1 MTNGTNTSIPMPVDP
16 GPFSMRF
23 PGWTDSQGWV
33 SPAAYTTIVVADVDG
48 DGQAE
53 IMGALGSTLQ
63 TWHFDTTLGQWYRLA
78 DTPNVTIM
86 SVEAFDLDGDGQAEL
101 VVSATGELWGGEV
114 SSVETLHFDKTS
126 MTWAVDTNQLGWA
139 AAPANI
145 ACGRNGGAGQLFVRN
160 PNGVYV
166 SPYPV
171 PAMSMLFENP
181 PNGPLLT
188 DAAGWAGIY
197 ASTMRAADLDGDG
210 NSELI
215 IRGADGIHVFSYDA
229 SSAAWTPDA
238 TDPAN
243 GPALTDAAGWS
254 QPQYYSTIQFADI
267 NGDGKSELVASGPG
281 GLYVLEF
288 VNGAWT
294 SAAANGPKLNAAT
307 WSNALYY
314 GTITCADVDGDGR
327 AEIVA
332 RGPSGVY
339 IFDYDPT
346 TQTWTPDSDAGPAN
360 GPPWSDAA
368 GWNQPQYSLTL
379 RAADVNGDSRA
390 EIMGRLFD
398 GVHTWQFTP
407 STSSWADTSAP
418 FPSLQPGAY
427 SAISTALGIA
437 NGDLRSIYSDAIATL
452 TAYQVALG
460 NEDFLSSHSLD
471 ASWQPSVD
479 QLNAEVTSVIAVQG
493 LFAQYATYLSDITLN
508 DKINLDSVA
517 MAIQLSQDVQQGK
530 QSITA
535 NIFEMLSGIVWS
547 LSAYATDAPM
557 LAVVS
562 GIADSALGF
571 ATSLTGGQTVSVNPV
586 VEKYEAINTQ
596 ISTSFNALRTA
607 NDANQA
613 AILGDYGRLMTIG
626 SLIGSGVWIWPVDPN
641 PDPETITEAAFT
653 LWAWQTLGAVA
664 WVVYDA
670 IYVDGIG
677 PNRAPPK
684 DYPDSWFWWSPKT
697 PTPGKPFSETQHCR
711 WLLLGSAQHYAEV
724 SVTVLQQLFD
734 AAPTGLGV
742 SVSDVMTQANGWAIQ
757 ITNQ

>member
-1 MTNGTNTSIPMPVDP
+1 M
-16 GPFSMRF
+16 
-23 PGWTDSQGWV
+23 
-33 SPAAYTTIVVADVDG
+33 
-48 DGQAE
+48 
-53 IMGALGSTLQ
+53 
-63 TWHFDTTLGQWYRLA
+63 
-78 DTPNVTIM
+78 
-86 SVEAFDLDGDGQAEL
+86 
-101 VVSATGELWGGEV
+101 
-114 SSVETLHFDKTS
+114 
-126 MTWAVDTNQLGWA
+126 
-139 AAPANI
+139 
-145 ACGRNGGAGQLFVRN
+145 
-160 PNGVYV
+160 
-166 SPYPV
+166 
-171 PAMSMLFENP
+171 
-181 PNGPLLT
+181 
-188 DAAGWAGIY
+188 
-197 ASTMRAADLDGDG
+197 
-210 NSELI
+210 
-215 IRGADGIHVFSYDA
+215 FSYDA

-243 GPALTDAAGWS
+243 GPALTDTAGWN
-254 QPQYYSTIQFADI
+254 QPQYDSTIQFADI
-267 NGDGKSELVASGPG
+267 NGDGKSELVANGPG

-294 SAAANGPKLNAAT
+294 SAAAANGPKLNAAT